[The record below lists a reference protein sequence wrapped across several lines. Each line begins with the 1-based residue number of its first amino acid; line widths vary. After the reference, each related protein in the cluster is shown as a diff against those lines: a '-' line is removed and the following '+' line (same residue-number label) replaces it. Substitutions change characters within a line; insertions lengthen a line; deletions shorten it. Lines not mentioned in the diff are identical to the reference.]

1 MSTLAK
7 SATICLL
14 AGSTFTLAAAP
25 ATAQQD
31 AEAIRGKCIAQ
42 ASKSF
47 PGTTMEGPADTYT
60 NHRAHDNLMKNDT
73 TRLS

>member
-47 PGTTMEGPADTYT
+47 PGPSMEGPESRARVETYISCMRQHGL
-60 NHRAHDNLMKNDT
+60 NP
-73 TRLS
+73 